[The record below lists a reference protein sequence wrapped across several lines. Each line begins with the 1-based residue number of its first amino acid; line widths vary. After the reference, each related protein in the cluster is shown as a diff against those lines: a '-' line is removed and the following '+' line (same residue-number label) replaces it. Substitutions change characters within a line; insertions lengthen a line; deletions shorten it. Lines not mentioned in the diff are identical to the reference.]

1 MIYFIKRP
9 TTSSLNPKLD
19 LISIRVRTNLAR
31 RPQLNESEVKIALDL
46 SISTGA
52 DSENVSF
59 SWGLL
64 AKLVLTLIE
73 IKSNL
78 GFRLDVVGL
87 LSEFIKQWN
96 IVS

>member
-1 MIYFIKRP
+1 MLRDCLRGVLGL
-9 TTSSLNPKLD
+9 TED
-19 LISIRVRTNLAR
+19 LF
-31 RPQLNESEVKIALDL
+31 
-46 SISTGA
+46 ISTGA

-64 AKLVLTLIE
+64 AKLVLTLFE

-78 GFRLDVVGL
+78 GFRHDVVGL

-96 IVS
+96 VVS